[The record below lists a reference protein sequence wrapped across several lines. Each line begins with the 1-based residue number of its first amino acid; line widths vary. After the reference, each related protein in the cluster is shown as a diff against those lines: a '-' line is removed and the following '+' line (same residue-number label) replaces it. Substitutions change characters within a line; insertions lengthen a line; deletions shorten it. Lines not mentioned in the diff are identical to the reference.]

1 MPIAGLFR
9 ANLSQGTQADGSRHE
24 AAKECRT
31 DFCAKFLAILA
42 QLAAWTGRKL
52 QLTEKVS

>member
-9 ANLSQGTQADGSRHE
+9 ANPSQSTKADASRKE
-24 AAKECRT
+24 AAKECRA

-42 QLAAWTGRKL
+42 
-52 QLTEKVS
+52 